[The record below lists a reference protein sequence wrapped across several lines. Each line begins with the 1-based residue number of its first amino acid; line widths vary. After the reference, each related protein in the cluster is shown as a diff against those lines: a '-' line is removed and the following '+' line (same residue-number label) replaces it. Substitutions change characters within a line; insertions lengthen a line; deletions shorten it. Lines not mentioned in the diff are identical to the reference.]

1 MSDNKL
7 ISLGRQADD
16 LRREI
21 DSGRYTD
28 MKIGS
33 MIQSLSTLERQIA
46 NEPAESISGLRVKA
60 KVAKANVEDFDDT
73 IDAVILRGLAHDV
86 ERIGG

>member
-1 MSDNKL
+1 MSDNTL

-21 DSGRYTD
+21 DSGQYTD
-28 MKIGS
+28 MKIES

-46 NEPAESISGLRVKA
+46 NEPAESISGLKVKA
-60 KVAKANVEDFDDT
+60 KVAKANTESFDDS
-73 IDAVILRGLAHDV
+73 IDAAILRGLASDIQ
-86 ERIGG
+86 RIGG